1 MCVAFALML
10 ASAVVQATQCSS
22 GAECTSDGEPQSG
35 VLLLQT
41 QLQMNPNEGAAKP
54 ECILHVGPHKAGSS
68 SLQFMLEDTA
78 AMLQSDG
85 WHQTPDFSSLTGGT
99 FPPTAGFQGSN
110 FKKGLPRTKN
120 VARLAFVLQ
129 ESIPNTTQ
137 PVWQTFVSWLEER
150 ARKGENIVLSSEE
163 FDKQTVAVHIHLL
176 VEVLRKFHTT
186 VVITYRAFYEWVP
199 SVYREIY
206 RSRTPENTLSSWL
219 TPDVATTIGKD
230 ESAWTHGT
238 LYTDELV
245 RAYAPHFDIRVLEL
259 KAAFLNTFVCSF
271 LSAKGT
277 CAFLTN
283 QTEKMANLKAAA
295 TGDACASQ
303 GGCLDQA
310 VRTVLLD
317 RTIRTATEVGLLS
330 PSLLNADRTAL
341 TQELDALLCFC
352 AAQKVAAERGAAAG
366 ASRLRQHRSGG

>member
-22 GAECTSDGEPQSG
+22 GAECASDGEPQSG

-68 SLQFMLEDTA
+68 SLQLMLEDTA

-85 WHQTPDFSSLTGGT
+85 WHQTPDFSSLTGFT

-110 FKKGLPRTKN
+110 FQKDLPSTKN

-186 VVITYRAFYEWVP
+186 VIITYRAFYEWVP
-199 SVYREIY
+199 SVYREI
-206 RSRTPENTLSSWL
+206 SSTCTPINTLSSWL

-230 ESAWTHGT
+230 ESAWTHGA

-259 KAAFLNTFVCSF
+259 KAAFLSTFVCSF
-271 LSAKGT
+271 LSAKGA

-283 QTEKMANLKAAA
+283 QTEKMANVKAAA

-330 PSLLNADRTAL
+330 PSPLNADRTAL

-366 ASRLRQHRSGG
+366 APRLRQHRSGR